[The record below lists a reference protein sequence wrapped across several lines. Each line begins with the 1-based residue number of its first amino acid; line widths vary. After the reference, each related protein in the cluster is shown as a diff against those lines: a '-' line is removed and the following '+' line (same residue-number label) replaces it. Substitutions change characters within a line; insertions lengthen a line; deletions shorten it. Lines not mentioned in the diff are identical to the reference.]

1 MCSPAP
7 GGRLMSISQIHMH
20 ILVSPTWKRKKRK
33 IIHITHAYFANL
45 DPDPTLKTFNFLQNL
60 IPYRK
65 TLGKSSEEKKTS

>member
-45 DPDPTLKTFNFLQNL
+45 DPDP
-60 IPYRK
+60 IP
-65 TLGKSSEEKKTS
+65 